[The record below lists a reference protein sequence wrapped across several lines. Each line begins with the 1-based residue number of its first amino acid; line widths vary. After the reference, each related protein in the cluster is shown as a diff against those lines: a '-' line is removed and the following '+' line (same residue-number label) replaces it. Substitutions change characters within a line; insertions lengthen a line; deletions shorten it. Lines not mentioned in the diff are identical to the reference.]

1 VPESW
6 VRCLRLGAALW
17 FVRWIIGCHKKTY
30 TMWEMEDVAV
40 VRVDDGDLRGE
51 SLNDQDD
58 GRFDDRLRTADGMHC
73 SCALL
78 QFLSTFHGRKTDVR
92 APYYD
97 LTLSKRYIYPPQKS
111 TKSEHIVESQLSHLV
126 TIYGTLFIAHVTY
139 TYVCMYVRMTTGV
152 DYYQGVLSVYYADI
166 PPWTTLTKYGNSLNV
181 ITKRS
186 RLNQSQQPP

>member
-1 VPESW
+1 VLNSGLFVGLYVAIRKRIPCGTW
-6 VRCLRLGAALW
+6 KTLQLLGLMMATW
-17 FVRWIIGCHKKTY
+17 
-30 TMWEMEDVAV
+30 
-40 VRVDDGDLRGE
+40 RGE

-58 GRFDDRLRTADGMHC
+58 ARFNDRRRTTDEMHC

-78 QFLSTFHGRKTDVR
+78 QFLSTFHGRNTDVR

-97 LTLSKRYIYPPQKS
+97 LTLSKRYIYPSRKL
-111 TKSEHIVESQLSHLV
+111 TKSEHVVESQHSHLV

-139 TYVCMYVRMTTGV
+139 IYVCMYVCMTTGV

-181 ITKRS
+181 ITKRD
-186 RLNQSQQPP
+186 RLN